1 MITREAPSTLI
12 RPAEP
17 VYRSGRVAV
26 VVWALLIAA
35 TFVAGYFMRRAGLAT
50 EDKLPPLHAEARGE
64 PHTWQLYPAIAVAV
78 LYVAALPVLVRR
90 LTWRPLL
97 LAAWLATLAWTVVLA
112 LSDGFDHIA
121 KPLDAPT
128 EYPAGLDAVR
138 ADPAG
143 WLHTFTDRLN
153 GYPTHIRGHPP
164 LPTLV
169 FWALDAVGLRGTTWA
184 AVVIIVVG
192 TSAIVAVAMT
202 VRLLAGEELA
212 RRTLPFLVMAPLV
225 LWIATAMDAFFLGV
239 GAWGTVLVAFA
250 AKRNRALA
258 ALGGG
263 LLLGSLPYLS
273 YGLLPL
279 FAVPAA
285 VLIAARPSARVAV
298 VLLCGCA
305 IVPVAFTMGGFWW
318 PDGVAATFETYRV
331 SRGSAMRSYWYF
343 LVADFAVLGL
353 LVGPAVAHA
362 LPAALAP
369 IGRAARDRV
378 LPPLPTLLVGAA
390 LLGTIALAV
399 SGVTRGEVERIWV
412 PYAAW
417 IMVAA
422 ARHTPPSRGWLAAQA
437 VTALLVQSLVLSEW

>member
-1 MITREAPSTLI
+1 MITREAPAIPI

-17 VYRSGRVAV
+17 AHRSGRVAV
-26 VVWALLIAA
+26 ALWALLIAA
-35 TFVAGYFMRRAGLAT
+35 TFAAGYLLRRAGLAT
-50 EDKLPPLHAEARGE
+50 EDELPPLHAEARGE

-78 LYVAALPVLVRR
+78 LYVALLPVLVRR

-97 LAAWLATLAWTVVLA
+97 VAAWLATLAWTIVLA

-128 EYPAGLDAVR
+128 EYPAGLDPVR

-143 WLHTFTDRLN
+143 WLRTFTDRLN

-169 FWALDAVGLRGTTWA
+169 FWALDAAGLRGTTWA
-184 AVVIIVVG
+184 AVVIILVA
-192 TSAIVAVAMT
+192 TSAVIAIAMT

-212 RRTLPFLVMAPLV
+212 RRALPFLVMAPLV

-285 VLIAARPSARVAV
+285 VLIAVRPSARVVA

-305 IVPVAFTMGGFWW
+305 IVPVAFTLGGFWW
-318 PDGVAATFETYRV
+318 PDGVAATYETYRV
-331 SRGSAMRSYWYF
+331 SRGSAMRPYWYF

-362 LPAALAP
+362 LPSTLAP
-369 IGRAARDRV
+369 LGRAARDRV
-378 LPPLPTLLVGAA
+378 LPPVPTMLVGAA

-417 IMVAA
+417 MMVAA